1 MAATPEQDGR
11 KARMVAVVLIVTM
24 ILWLGL
30 QAVGGV
36 MGWNARY
43 AILLDLAALAAFV
56 WALVVTF
63 QIWRTRRG

>member
-56 WALVVTF
+56 WALVVTY

>member
-11 KARMVAVVLIVTM
+11 KARLVAVVLIVTM
-24 ILWLGL
+24 ILWMGL
-30 QAVGGV
+30 QAFGGV

-43 AILLDLAALAAFV
+43 AILLDLAALAAFF
-56 WALVVTF
+56 WALVVTY